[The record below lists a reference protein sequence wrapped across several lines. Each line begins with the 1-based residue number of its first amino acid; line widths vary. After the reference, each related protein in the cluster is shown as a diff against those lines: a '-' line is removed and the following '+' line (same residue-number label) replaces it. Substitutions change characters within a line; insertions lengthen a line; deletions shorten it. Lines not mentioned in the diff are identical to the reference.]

1 MVVVLV
7 ALALC
12 GRPFC
17 STYGEVLVV
26 VVLNMAAEE
35 AVEMAVE
42 LAMEAVVD
50 LAMEAVVDLAMEAV
64 DLAMEVEAV
73 VVMVAVV
80 MVVVVKEV
88 VVVVVVVVGTQV
100 KMQEQE
106 CSHHF
111 VVGTQH
117 GDQGC

>member
-1 MVVVLV
+1 LVVVVLV

-12 GRPFC
+12 GRTFC

-42 LAMEAVVD
+42 

>member
-12 GRPFC
+12 GRTFC

-50 LAMEAVVDLAMEAV
+50 LAMEAV

-73 VVMVAVV
+73 VVMVVVV
-80 MVVVVKEV
+80 MVVVVV
-88 VVVVVVVVGTQV
+88 VRRVR
-100 KMQEQE
+100 KYFSLHLYE
-106 CSHHF
+106 
-111 VVGTQH
+111 
-117 GDQGC
+117 